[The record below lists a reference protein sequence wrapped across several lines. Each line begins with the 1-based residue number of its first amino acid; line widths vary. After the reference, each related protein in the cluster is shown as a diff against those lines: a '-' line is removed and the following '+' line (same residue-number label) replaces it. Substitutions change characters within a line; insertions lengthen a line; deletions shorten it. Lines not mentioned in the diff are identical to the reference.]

1 MPGRRFCFQAL
12 GATLKRRFTMSQPS
26 KSTGF
31 IAFIPQQIHPSW
43 HEEWGPKLAGFPLN
57 IAYARARKSDAGSNP
72 ESVVYW
78 LDPGAYRENSEHR
91 EMCYFT
97 KHPNGYRVLVIQDK
111 RSGRWRTEKFRGDKL
126 ICSAAGTTFD
136 GAMIQTTMVGA
147 EAGE

>member
-1 MPGRRFCFQAL
+1 MIDPANVTPTGPL
-12 GATLKRRFTMSQPS
+12 EDQPR
-26 KSTGF
+26 GF
-31 IAFIPQQIHPSW
+31 VAFVPVRIERDW
-43 HEEWGPKLAGFPLN
+43 HEKYGALFAGSPLN
-57 IAYARARKSDAGSNP
+57 IAYLKRRNSTTGSSV

-78 LDPGAYRENSEHR
+78 FDPGTYRQDSDHR

-136 GAMIQTTMVGA
+136 QAMLQTTMVGA
-147 EAGE
+147 EADG